1 MLCSSR
7 LVQLV
12 SHDEHAGTYN
22 YKFTFSVKLVPICK
36 EDLCLLPHKVHHGL
50 GGMGPVVLCTH
61 VSSAVHLLD
70 PFTLRQVCPP
80 LHFLHAAP
88 GVPSPTFPS
97 HCARC
102 ALPYRRPRGL
112 LDELSAWKRC

>member
-1 MLCSSR
+1 M
-7 LVQLV
+7 QLV

-80 LHFLHAAP
+80 LHFLHTAP
-88 GVPSPTFPS
+88 GVLSPTG
-97 HCARC
+97 ARAAC
-102 ALPYRRPRGL
+102 SMSCWHASRSDGRPVR
-112 LDELSAWKRC
+112 